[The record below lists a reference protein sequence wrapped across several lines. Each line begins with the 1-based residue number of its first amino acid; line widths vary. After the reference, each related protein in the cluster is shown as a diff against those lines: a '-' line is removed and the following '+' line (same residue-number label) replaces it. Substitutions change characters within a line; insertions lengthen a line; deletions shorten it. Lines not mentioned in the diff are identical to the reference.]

1 MDGIDL
7 LSKKR
12 FIYTF
17 FCTANWS
24 WLRFIDISNKIIP
37 SQINGFSATTTKKT
51 LLNKILTVIGTVWN
65 YFTQMLLLL
74 TNNFSIFS
82 LPMNRKMKKKRMRK
96 NRETINVSWTN
107 KQTQLNTKKK
117 KDCWKQLNESKW
129 RKKFY
134 FYHWIL
140 WVCICKVGKVSFCTC
155 LKMQSNFIAHK

>member
-1 MDGIDL
+1 MDL

-12 FIYTF
+12 FIHTY
-17 FCTANWS
+17 FCISNWS

-37 SQINGFSATTTKKT
+37 SQINGFSTTTTET
-51 LLNKILTVIGTVWN
+51 LLNKILTVIGTVSN

-74 TNNFSIFS
+74 TNNFTFFLCLWIE
-82 LPMNRKMKKKRMRK
+82 KWKKRMRK

-129 RKKFY
+129 RKTFY

-155 LKMQSNFIAHK
+155 LKMQSIFIAHK